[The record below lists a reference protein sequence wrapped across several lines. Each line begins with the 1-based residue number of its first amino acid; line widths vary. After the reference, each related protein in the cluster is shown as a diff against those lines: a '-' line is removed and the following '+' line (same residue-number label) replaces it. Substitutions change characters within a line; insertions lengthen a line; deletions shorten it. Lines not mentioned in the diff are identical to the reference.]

1 MSSGQ
6 VPNTLRVECIADDIR
21 CVRDENDLAEQLVH
35 ADMHQIPAT
44 IVGGGSNLVLRTRL
58 PGVALLLKLRGIA
71 FERLGEDDWR
81 IVAAAGEDW
90 QTVVDGALQ
99 RGIGGLENLTL
110 IPGSVG
116 AAPVQNI
123 GAYGRELS
131 EFLES
136 VTVFDRQHRCYS
148 TLTGVQCAFGY
159 RESVFKRD
167 ALNRYVITRLALRVG
182 GTALVTNYPDVAR
195 ELADHGGGV
204 DRKTVADAVAKVRR
218 RKLPD
223 PARIGNVGSFFK
235 NPVVTEAELDGIRAV
250 VDIDDY
256 PAPSGTAGRKI
267 PAARLIDAAG
277 WKGVRKDRVQVWS
290 RQPLVLVNLGGAT
303 GGDVLDLATVIRD
316 DVYRK
321 YGVALEL
328 EPAVL
333 GSD

>member
-6 VPNTLRVECIADDIR
+6 VPNTLRVDCIADDIR
-21 CVRDENDLAEQLVH
+21 LVRDEDDLAEQIVQ
-35 ADMHQIPAT
+35 ADTRQVPAT
-44 IVGGGSNLVLRTRL
+44 IIGGGSNLVLRSRL
-58 PGVALLLKLRGIA
+58 PGIAILLKLRGTS
-71 FERLGEDDWR
+71 FDRLGDDDWR
-81 IVAAAGEDW
+81 VVAAAGENW

-136 VTVFDRQHRCYS
+136 VTVFDRHQQRYS
-148 TLTGVQCAFGY
+148 TLTGGQCGFGY
-159 RESVFKRD
+159 RDSVFKRD
-167 ALNRYVITRLALRVG
+167 SMNRYVITRLALRLG
-182 GTALVTNYPDVAR
+182 GTALVADYPDVAR
-195 ELADHGGGV
+195 EMADHGGV
-204 DRKTVADAVAKVRR
+204 ADRNAVADAVAKVRR
-218 RKLPD
+218 LKLPD
-223 PARIGNVGSFFK
+223 PDRIGNVGSFFK
-235 NPVVTEAELDGIRAV
+235 NPVVTEALLDRIRAQIA
-250 VDIDDY
+250 IDDY
-256 PAPSGTAGRKI
+256 PAPAGRGGRKI

-277 WKGVRKDRVQVWS
+277 WKGVRRGRVQVWP

-303 GGDVLDLATVIRD
+303 GREVLDLAGHIRG

-321 YGVALEL
+321 YGVPLEL
-328 EPAVL
+328 EPVVL

>member
-6 VPNTLRVECIADDIR
+6 VPNTLGVDCVADDIR
-21 CVRDENDLAEQLVH
+21 LVRDEDDLAEQIVY
-35 ADMHQIPAT
+35 ADRHQIPAT
-44 IVGGGSNLVLRTRL
+44 IIGGGSNLVLRARL
-58 PGVALLLKLRGIA
+58 PGVAIVLKLRGRE
-71 FERLGEDDWR
+71 FERLGDDDWR
-81 IVAAAGEDW
+81 VVAAAGENW
-90 QTVVDGALQ
+90 QTVVDGALE

-136 VTVFDRQHRCYS
+136 VTVFDRQRLCYS
-148 TLTGVQCAFGY
+148 TLTGAQCAFGY
-159 RESVFKRD
+159 RDSVFKRD
-167 ALNRYVITRLALRVG
+167 SLNRYVIARLALRLG
-182 GTALVTNYPDVAR
+182 RTALVTDYPDVAR
-195 ELADHGGGV
+195 EMAVRGGAT
-204 DRKTVADAVAKVRR
+204 DCSDVADAVAKVRR

-223 PARIGNVGSFFK
+223 PGRIGNVGSFFK
-235 NPVVTEAELDGIRAV
+235 NPVVSMRELDRLRGL

-256 PAPSGTAGRKI
+256 AAPARTEGRKI

-277 WKGVRKDRVQVWS
+277 WKGVRKNRVQVWP

-303 GGDVLDLATVIRD
+303 GGEVLDLARSIRD
-316 DVYRK
+316 DVHRR

-333 GSD
+333 GAD